1 MRSIYDD
8 HLNETLL
15 FHELQGVV
23 SGMIADP
30 DPEWPYESRQR
41 SGAAFRS
48 EQLARREAR
57 LDAATETLFGL
68 TRSEIWDLDARNSIP
83 F

>member
-8 HLNETLL
+8 YLNESAL
-15 FHELQGVV
+15 FHELQDVV
-23 SGMIADP
+23 SGMSADP
-30 DPEWPYESRQR
+30 DPEWPYESGQR

-57 LDAATETLFGL
+57 LDAATETLFGM
-68 TRSEIWDLDARNSIP
+68 TKAEIQDHDARYAIP